1 MVFQLL
7 SLGGSETVF
16 ASCLPPVK
24 EIPRYRGIEA
34 SSNTREAE
42 RVGSRSLLKSPQSRR
57 RSSQVHKD
65 PIYSGSGL
73 EKDSPLPDK
82 GRTLKGTRLKL
93 VIFITAIVMGIE
105 VVGGFLTNSLA
116 LLSDAGHMLTHLFA
130 MGMSFYAIV
139 LATRPVTK
147 EKTYGF
153 YRAEVLVA
161 FVNGIVLL
169 FITALILYKAIFR
182 VISPQSVAEREML
195 LVAILGL
202 AANGAGIFL
211 LSGLGRGDI
220 NVRSAFLHLIGDT
233 ASSGAVVLGGLI
245 IYYTGNFIVDPIVSI
260 LICVLISIWAGRLLA
275 ESTNILLEATPK
287 HIDIDEMADVI
298 ERAIDGVKAVHDVH
312 VWVITS
318 HMYAMTAHVTV
329 DDISVS
335 KSRQILEKINKLV
348 HEKFN
353 ISHTNIQ
360 FEIR

>member
-1 MVFQLL
+1 MTSFFKKKKL
-7 SLGGSETVF
+7 SLVH
-16 ASCLPPVK
+16 K
-24 EIPRYRGIEA
+24 EPACA
-34 SSNTREAE
+34 SSNLEE
-42 RVGSRSLLKSPQSRR
+42 NSQSPDEVRLFKVS
-57 RSSQVHKD
+57 
-65 PIYSGSGL
+65 
-73 EKDSPLPDK
+73 
-82 GRTLKGTRLKL
+82 RLKM
-93 VIFITAIVMGIE
+93 VIIITAIVMGIE

-130 MGMSFYAIV
+130 LGMSFFAIV

-169 FITALILYKAIFR
+169 FLTAFIFYKAIFR
-182 VISPQSVAEREML
+182 IISPQPVAELEML

-211 LSGLGRGDI
+211 LHGVGRGDI
-220 NVRSAFLHLIGDT
+220 NVKSAFLHLIGDT

-245 IYYTGNFIVDPIVSI
+245 IYYTGNFLIDPLISI
-260 LICVLISIWAGRLLA
+260 LICILILIWAGKLLA

-287 HIDIDEMADVI
+287 HVDIDEMVSFI
-298 ERAIDGVKAVHDVH
+298 KRRVPAIKAIHHVH

-318 HMYAMTAHVTV
+318 HMYAMTAHVIIEDITV
-329 DDISVS
+329 SQS
-335 KSRQILEKINKLV
+335 HKILEKINQLV
-348 HEKFN
+348 TNEFN

-360 FEIR
+360 FEVR

>member
-1 MVFQLL
+1 MTSFFKKKKL
-7 SLGGSETVF
+7 SLVH
-16 ASCLPPVK
+16 K
-24 EIPRYRGIEA
+24 EPACA
-34 SSNTREAE
+34 SSNLEE
-42 RVGSRSLLKSPQSRR
+42 NSQS
-57 RSSQVHKD
+57 
-65 PIYSGSGL
+65 
-73 EKDSPLPDK
+73 PDK
-82 GRTLKGTRLKL
+82 VRLFKVSRLKM
-93 VIFITAIVMGIE
+93 VIIITAIVMGIE

-130 MGMSFYAIV
+130 LGMSFFAIV

-169 FITALILYKAIFR
+169 FLTAFIFYKAIFR
-182 VISPQSVAEREML
+182 IISPQPVAELEML

-211 LSGLGRGDI
+211 LHGVGRGDI
-220 NVRSAFLHLIGDT
+220 NVKSAFLHLIGDT

-245 IYYTGNFIVDPIVSI
+245 IYYTGNFLIDPLISI
-260 LICVLISIWAGRLLA
+260 LICILILIWAGKLLA

-287 HIDIDEMADVI
+287 HVDIDEMVSFI
-298 ERAIDGVKAVHDVH
+298 KRRIPAIKAIHHVH

-318 HMYAMTAHVTV
+318 HMYAMTAHVIIEDITV
-329 DDISVS
+329 SQS
-335 KSRQILEKINKLV
+335 HKILEKINQLV
-348 HEKFN
+348 TNEFN

-360 FEIR
+360 FEVR

>member
-1 MVFQLL
+1 MTSFFKKKKL
-7 SLGGSETVF
+7 SLVH
-16 ASCLPPVK
+16 K
-24 EIPRYRGIEA
+24 EPACA
-34 SSNTREAE
+34 SSNLEE
-42 RVGSRSLLKSPQSRR
+42 NSQSPDEVRLFKVS
-57 RSSQVHKD
+57 
-65 PIYSGSGL
+65 
-73 EKDSPLPDK
+73 
-82 GRTLKGTRLKL
+82 RLKM
-93 VIFITAIVMGIE
+93 VIIITAIVMGIE

-130 MGMSFYAIV
+130 LGMSFFAIV

-169 FITALILYKAIFR
+169 FLTAFIFYKAIFR
-182 VISPQSVAEREML
+182 IISPQPVAELEML

-211 LSGLGRGDI
+211 LHGVGRGDI
-220 NVRSAFLHLIGDT
+220 NVKSAFLHLIGDT

-245 IYYTGNFIVDPIVSI
+245 IYYTGNFLIDPLISI
-260 LICVLISIWAGRLLA
+260 LICILILIWAGKLLA

-287 HIDIDEMADVI
+287 HVDIDEMVSFI
-298 ERAIDGVKAVHDVH
+298 KRRIPAIKTIHHVH

-318 HMYAMTAHVTV
+318 HMYAMTAHVIIEDITV
-329 DDISVS
+329 SQS
-335 KSRQILEKINKLV
+335 HKILEKINQLV
-348 HEKFN
+348 TNEFN

-360 FEIR
+360 FEVR

>member
-1 MVFQLL
+1 MTSFFKKKKL
-7 SLGGSETVF
+7 SLVH
-16 ASCLPPVK
+16 K
-24 EIPRYRGIEA
+24 EPACA
-34 SSNTREAE
+34 SSNLEE
-42 RVGSRSLLKSPQSRR
+42 NSQSPDEVRLFKVS
-57 RSSQVHKD
+57 
-65 PIYSGSGL
+65 
-73 EKDSPLPDK
+73 
-82 GRTLKGTRLKL
+82 RLKM
-93 VIFITAIVMGIE
+93 VIIITAIVMGIE

-130 MGMSFYAIV
+130 LGISFFAIV

-169 FITALILYKAIFR
+169 FLTAFIFYKAIFR
-182 VISPQSVAEREML
+182 IISPQPVAELEML

-211 LSGLGRGDI
+211 LHGVGRGDI
-220 NVRSAFLHLIGDT
+220 NVKSAFLHLIGDT

-245 IYYTGNFIVDPIVSI
+245 IYYTDNFLIDPLISI
-260 LICVLISIWAGRLLA
+260 LICILILIWAGKLLA

-287 HIDIDEMADVI
+287 HVDIDEMVSFI
-298 ERAIDGVKAVHDVH
+298 KRRVPAIKAIHHVH

-318 HMYAMTAHVTV
+318 HMYAMTAHVIIEDITV
-329 DDISVS
+329 SQS
-335 KSRQILEKINKLV
+335 HKILEKINQLV
-348 HEKFN
+348 TNEFN

-360 FEIR
+360 FEVR